1 MIRHI
6 LHWFF
11 QSTAVFLIGLPV
23 TLLGLPLVAVGIF
36 FRRSFPQTAQHH
48 TDPRYY
54 HLGDWM
60 LVRLPTW
67 LLWWDNP
74 CDGLRGDKRGWWD
87 NYCRENYSFSLGS
100 RHWYSMWQW
109 AAIRNPANYWSRVV
123 TGCDVRTVELLAG
136 QQLVDEDNPGWHFLR
151 ATDAKG
157 KSFYY
162 LGFVFPW
169 WFDRTHAIY
178 GRFGWKLK
186 LAHDGMKP
194 DAPEQDRIRAS
205 VYRVSFWKAID

>member
-6 LHWFF
+6 IKWFV

-23 TLLGLPLVAVGIF
+23 TLLGLPLVLIGIQF
-36 FRRSFPQTAQHH
+36 AEVFMPTWQHF
-48 TDPRYY
+48 TDPRYASKGAWA
-54 HLGDWM
+54 LC
-60 LVRLPTW
+60 RLPRF

-74 CDGLRGDKRGWWD
+74 YDGLFGDKRGWWD
-87 NYCRENYSFSLGS
+87 NYCRENYGHDAQ
-100 RHWYSMWQW
+100 HWYSMWQW

-136 QQLVDEDNPGWHFLR
+136 KPVCDEDNPGWHFLR
-151 ATDAKG
+151 ATDANG
-157 KSFYY
+157 RSFYY

-169 WFDRTHAIY
+169 WFDKTHAVY

-186 LAHDGMKP
+186 LEHNRMSPA
-194 DAPEQDRIRAS
+194 APEQDRIRAS

>member
-1 MIRHI
+1 MIRHV
-6 LHWFF
+6 LHWFLK
-11 QSTAVFLIGLPV
+11 STAVFLIGLPV
-23 TLLGLPLVAVGIF
+23 TLLGLPLVALGIL
-36 FRRSFPQTAQHH
+36 FRRSFPQTVQHF

-54 HLGDWM
+54 DRGDWM

-67 LLWWDNP
+67 LKWWDNP
-74 CDGLRGDKRGWWD
+74 YDGLYGDKRGWWA
-87 NYCRENYSFSLGS
+87 NYCNDHYDCDVDDF
-100 RHWYSMWQW
+100 YAMWQW
-109 AAIRNPANYWSRVV
+109 AAIRNPANYWSRIV

-136 QQLVDEDNPGWHFLR
+136 QLICDEDTPGWHFLR

-157 KSFYY
+157 RSFYY

-169 WFDRTHAIY
+169 FFDKTHAVY

-186 LAHDGMKP
+186 MSHNWLP
-194 DAPEQDRIRAS
+194 EDAPEQDRIRAS